1 MKTHSLKNYLNL
13 IQKLL
18 DCSQGDEWNIL
29 RQSEELIDPALIQTI
44 EQVVARLEAENDRD
58 SAQFLRSWEAK
69 LARLLQPTTTV
80 SPPETNGKFRA
91 YLDLI
96 QALLHCPKGLE
107 TDILDVNKDLIDFGL
122 LQMLKQM
129 ATQTA
134 EQGDRE
140 TASVLNN
147 LATKI
152 EQSWLQAL
160 TFNFNLNNYDKQ
172 LLELTGA
179 PSKQSDESLAI
190 SLIENKNIASSQLT
204 NLASENYLEQHLA
217 AIAASLARLEA
228 ILSDRL

>member
-1 MKTHSLKNYLNL
+1 MKTHNLKNYLNL

-18 DCSQGDEWNIL
+18 DCSQGDEGRVL
-29 RQSEELIDPALIQTI
+29 QQSEELIDPALIQTI
-44 EQVVARLEAENDRD
+44 EQVATRLEAEGDRN
-58 SAQFLRSWEAK
+58 SAQFLLSWKAK

-107 TDILDVNKDLIDFGL
+107 TEILDVNKDLIDLGL

-140 TASVLNN
+140 TASSLNN

-152 EQSWLQAL
+152 ERSWLKSL
-160 TFNFNLNNYDKQ
+160 KFNSNLNIYDKQ
-172 LLELTGA
+172 LLKLTDDL
-179 PSKQSDESLAI
+179 SNQSDESLAI
-190 SLIENKNIASSQLT
+190 STIENNNIASSQLT
-204 NLASENYLEQHLA
+204 NLTGENYLEQHLA

-228 ILSDRL
+228 ILSDRI